1 MRLPERS
8 SRGLRAVRLANEG
21 MEQTKPAIAQNE
33 AGFAAHP
40 RCSADC
46 LWRQRFDAR
55 ILWRSC

>member
-8 SRGLRAVRLANEG
+8 SRGSRAVRLPNVG

-40 RCSADC
+40 RCWPDVTE
-46 LWRQRFDAR
+46 
-55 ILWRSC
+55 

>member
-33 AGFAAHP
+33 AVFAAHP
-40 RCSADC
+40 RCSPSTTSFRLGLTTDG
-46 LWRQRFDAR
+46 
-55 ILWRSC
+55 IP